1 MKSHILSPC
10 SIAIN
15 PETMALREIRSKT
28 FPSHRLTPQFYTRE
42 CYGLSPCLGGKDRRI
57 ATNTAWE
64 NCRATVRATNQR
76 KKSPTTM
83 PCTPPSGL
91 LSAESRS
98 PGGDHWSSRRSYC
111 GPSEGGL
118 STPSTRG
125 PQDGLQIT
133 RRAQLGKLWLTCDV
147 NRCSPNFQFLF
158 FNFFGVTKIKERRIG
173 HAQKEGAPCPL
184 LTRPGNVVTSRLFHA
199 CGRGGA
205 TMTPLPSLLHT
216 PTWRPNAASTPA
228 RPAFSSVA
236 LPLALEP

>member
-98 PGGDHWSSRRSYC
+98 PGGDHWSSQTVLLR
-111 GPSEGGL
+111 PLGGRTVNPID
-118 STPSTRG
+118 SRA
-125 PQDGLQIT
+125 T
-133 RRAQLGKLWLTCDV
+133 RRPPDSRVELNLAKLWLTCDV
-147 NRCSPNFQFLF
+147 NRCSPNFQFFILIF
-158 FNFFGVTKIKERRIG
+158 LG
-173 HAQKEGAPCPL
+173 
-184 LTRPGNVVTSRLFHA
+184 
-199 CGRGGA
+199 
-205 TMTPLPSLLHT
+205 
-216 PTWRPNAASTPA
+216 
-228 RPAFSSVA
+228 
-236 LPLALEP
+236 